1 MYNLTDL
8 QNSDKQSLHV
18 NTDEISIVIQ
28 PTAETIGEYPS
39 HWQQIAQE
47 LTEIIADKLSLP
59 LLCGMMQL
67 EKIAPKGYTTA
78 YGFENMPY
86 FFRIAF
92 HDHYINMGIIVKF
105 SASALSFYQQIFQEF
120 YNEPIEVYDIL
131 QRLNEPYWDM
141 HLSRI
146 DFCADYFNFPLSV
159 NDIYQN
165 LKKNNFTIVTSKGK
179 KRHSKTSAIE
189 INREAKTVTIGSRGK
204 GTNSFLKIYDKKAEQ
219 LENNGRYAQ
228 VAQNVE
234 SWIRFEVTYKKEY
247 ARQLTKLILELP
259 SRDSLQQ
266 FIANKI
272 VEKYCLVDIESNRI
286 TEYSQSLLDFSSY
299 SLPLTLLSPRNNEL
313 IQTVH
318 YMLKGSGFFPLLRK
332 VEEIWGVNAVTI
344 LIKRLLF
351 EYEFNYVPNPDL
363 NIWLKKNLLELQVL
377 DFEEYLE
384 SIIETFYKKNASSS
398 KVTAKKPRRKDAN
411 KL

>member
-1 MYNLTDL
+1 MYNLTNL
-8 QNSDKQSLHV
+8 LNFDKQSLKV
-18 NTDEISIVIQ
+18 NIDEISIVVQ

-47 LTEIIADKLSLP
+47 LTEIIAEKLSLP
-59 LLCGMMQL
+59 MLCGMMQP
-67 EKIAPKGYTTA
+67 EKIAPQGYTTA
-78 YGFENMPY
+78 YSFENMPY

-92 HDHYINMGIIVKF
+92 HDHYINMGIIIKF
-105 SASALSFYQQIFQEF
+105 SASALSFYQQIFQE
-120 YNEPIEVYDIL
+120 YYQEPIDVYDIL
-131 QRLNEPYWDM
+131 KHLDEPYWDM

-165 LKKNNFTIVTSKGK
+165 IKNNKFGIVNNKGK
-179 KRHSKTSAIE
+179 RNHSRTSALE
-189 INREAKTVTIGSRGK
+189 INQETKTVTIGSRKK
-204 GTNSFLKIYDKKAEQ
+204 GTNSYLKIYDKKSEQ

-228 VAQNVE
+228 IAQKVN

-247 ARQLTKLILELP
+247 AKQLTKLILKLP
-259 SRDSLQQ
+259 SRDSLHQ

-272 VEKYCLVDIESNRI
+272 VEKYCLMDIENQTV
-286 TEYSQSLLDFSSY
+286 TEYSKSLLEFSSY
-299 SLPLTLLSPRNNEL
+299 SLPLTLTSPRNNEL

-332 VEEIWGVNAVTI
+332 VQEIWGIPAVTI

-363 NIWLKKNLLELQVL
+363 NIWLKKNTPELQVL

-384 SIIETFYKKNASSS
+384 IIIEIYHKKNASSS
-398 KVTAKKPRRKDAN
+398 KVTAKKPRKKDAK

>member
-1 MYNLTDL
+1 
-8 QNSDKQSLHV
+8 
-18 NTDEISIVIQ
+18 
-28 PTAETIGEYPS
+28 
-39 HWQQIAQE
+39 
-47 LTEIIADKLSLP
+47 
-59 LLCGMMQL
+59 
-67 EKIAPKGYTTA
+67 
-78 YGFENMPY
+78 
-86 FFRIAF
+86 
-92 HDHYINMGIIVKF
+92 
-105 SASALSFYQQIFQEF
+105 
-120 YNEPIEVYDIL
+120 
-131 QRLNEPYWDM
+131 
-141 HLSRI
+141 
-146 DFCADYFNFPLSV
+146 
-159 NDIYQN
+159 
-165 LKKNNFTIVTSKGK
+165 
-179 KRHSKTSAIE
+179 
-189 INREAKTVTIGSRGK
+189 
-204 GTNSFLKIYDKKAEQ
+204 
-219 LENNGRYAQ
+219 
-228 VAQNVE
+228 
-234 SWIRFEVTYKKEY
+234 
-247 ARQLTKLILELP
+247 
-259 SRDSLQQ
+259 QQ

-384 SIIETFYKKNASSS
+384 SIIEIFYKKNASSS

>member
-1 MYNLTDL
+1 
-8 QNSDKQSLHV
+8 
-18 NTDEISIVIQ
+18 
-28 PTAETIGEYPS
+28 
-39 HWQQIAQE
+39 
-47 LTEIIADKLSLP
+47 
-59 LLCGMMQL
+59 
-67 EKIAPKGYTTA
+67 
-78 YGFENMPY
+78 
-86 FFRIAF
+86 
-92 HDHYINMGIIVKF
+92 
-105 SASALSFYQQIFQEF
+105 
-120 YNEPIEVYDIL
+120 
-131 QRLNEPYWDM
+131 
-141 HLSRI
+141 
-146 DFCADYFNFPLSV
+146 
-159 NDIYQN
+159 
-165 LKKNNFTIVTSKGK
+165 
-179 KRHSKTSAIE
+179 
-189 INREAKTVTIGSRGK
+189 

-351 EYEFNYVPNPDL
+351 EYESNYVPNPDL

-384 SIIETFYKKNASSS
+384 SIIEIFYKKNASSS